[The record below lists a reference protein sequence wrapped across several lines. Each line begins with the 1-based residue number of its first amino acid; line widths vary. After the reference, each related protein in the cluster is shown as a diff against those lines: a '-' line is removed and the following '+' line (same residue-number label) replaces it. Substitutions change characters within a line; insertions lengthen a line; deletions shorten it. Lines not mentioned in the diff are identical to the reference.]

1 MAKPEAL
8 YTVEEAADYL
18 KVKPNTVRQWLRLE
32 KLPGVK
38 IGSVWRIRE
47 EDLEAFLAGKPA
59 EA

>member
-8 YTVEEAADYL
+8 YTVTEAAAYL
-18 KVKPNTVRQWLRLE
+18 KVRPKTVREWLKLG

-38 IGSVWRIRE
+38 ISTTWRIRE
-47 EDLEAFLAGKPA
+47 EDLETFLAGKAP